1 MVDFFLCYKKNL
13 PLYGSY
19 YRTPNWV
26 SFKSISYCFH
36 NFHQYN
42 MIISNHNVWMQI
54 LLISVSDFTQ
64 QLSQL
69 YEQHGESLQ
78 MLVSSFRKR
87 NSELRKERWIEPNER
102 MMQTAPFNAQCP
114 YLYIYIICCYTN
126 RLSLHVHRPSCPSTL
141 FQTWET
147 FLQEI
152 EADSVTAND
161 IAKTLSRQ
169 VRNRFPNE

>member
-1 MVDFFLCYKKNL
+1 MD
-13 PLYGSY
+13 
-19 YRTPNWV
+19 T
-26 SFKSISYCFH
+26 
-36 NFHQYN
+36 
-42 MIISNHNVWMQI
+42 I
-54 LLISVSDFTQ
+54 LVSDFTQ

-87 NSELRKERWIEPNER
+87 NSELRKERYANNYCFICRYLNNQISFVLIYRLINE
-102 MMQTAPFNAQCP
+102 FILC
-114 YLYIYIICCYTN
+114 IIF
-126 RLSLHVHRPSCPSTL
+126 RPSCPSTL

-152 EADSVTAND
+152 EADSVTATD

-169 VRNRFPNE
+169 VSNHIIVIRFKRN